1 VGSSRTTSDFPASAY
16 TAPRHPELVTDEP
29 PATAIQDRRAPHPT
43 CPVLR
48 PAAYGTPLDAGSL
61 WANSRA
67 HRVTRVPSDLLVV
80 ADTRSEGDEKRG
92 RTSGGVSERDDH
104 GDQTQKR
111 GVAHGPCLAKMTFVN
126 LPEGANEM
134 TDGMVRSLNATK
146 GAGISPYRKSRSS
159 CFRLVVQEACR
170 KGGSPIDR

>member
-1 VGSSRTTSDFPASAY
+1 
-16 TAPRHPELVTDEP
+16 
-29 PATAIQDRRAPHPT
+29 
-43 CPVLR
+43 
-48 PAAYGTPLDAGSL
+48 
-61 WANSRA
+61 
-67 HRVTRVPSDLLVV
+67 VTRVPSDLLVV